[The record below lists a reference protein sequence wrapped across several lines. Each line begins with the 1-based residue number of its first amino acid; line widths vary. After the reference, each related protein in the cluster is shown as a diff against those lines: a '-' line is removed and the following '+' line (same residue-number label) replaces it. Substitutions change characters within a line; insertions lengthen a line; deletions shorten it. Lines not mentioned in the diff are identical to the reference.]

1 MSTTTDGE
9 QEAVRAA
16 VEGELGL
23 MDPAVR
29 SSRAGTTRL
38 LDPEFVEV
46 GASGRRYTYEDMVAE
61 LAEHPGSA
69 EGGPVYEPSDIVG
82 VLLAPGLV
90 HLTYETC
97 FEGRRAR
104 RSSLWRRRDEETG
117 WRMYYHQGTPV
128 PPEVP

>member
-1 MSTTTDGE
+1 MTDGE

-16 VEGELGL
+16 VEGELRL

-29 SSRAGTTRL
+29 SSRAGTTLL

-69 EGGPVYEPSDIVG
+69 EGGPVHEPSDIVG

-104 RSSLWRRRDEETG
+104 RSSMWRRRDEETG

-128 PPEVP
+128 PPEVT

>member
-1 MSTTTDGE
+1 MADGVL
-9 QEAVRAA
+9 EAVRAA
-16 VEGELGL
+16 LEGELRL
-23 MDPAVR
+23 M
-29 SSRAGTTRL
+29 
-38 LDPEFVEV
+38 
-46 GASGRRYTYEDMVAE
+46 DMVAE

-128 PPEVP
+128 PPEVPWSVRARPGRARGSPRP